1 MRIRKVFLLLWW
13 MRTVKPIIMI
23 VARATLPLLPL
34 LLLTMT
40 MQDTI
45 F

>member
-13 MRTVKPIIMI
+13 MRTVKPIIMT
-23 VARATLPLLPL
+23 VARVMLPLLQL
-34 LLLTMT
+34 LLLIMT